1 MLTRRPPDDCAPAGI
16 RDRGAG
22 WAGLLCAAA
31 LAAAA
36 VAAYSQTFAVPL
48 LYDDTPTIAGNPTI
62 RHWERVLAPP
72 NDTTAG
78 GRPVLNLSLAINYAL
93 GGTSVWGYHALNL
106 SIHVAAG
113 LALFGIIRRTRA
125 KGEGRAALAVAFST
139 SLLWLLHPLQTEAV
153 TYIVQRAESLMG
165 LFYLLTLYGF
175 IRGAQAAGRSAP
187 LWFGLCV
194 ACCAMGMGTK
204 EVMASAP
211 LVVLLY
217 DRTFVAGSFKEAFRC
232 RLRVHAALA
241 ATWLLLAFLVISS
254 HGRGG
259 TAGSGAGVE
268 AWRYGLTQF
277 QAIARYLRLCF
288 WPHPLVFDY
297 GTTLARPS
305 LGLLARASLVILLMA
320 TTLWALVRRPAAGFL
335 GACFFAIL
343 APSSSIVPV
352 ATETMAEHRMYLP
365 LAAVLALCVCLVHRR
380 MGRAAVPLCLVL
392 AAALAVATW
401 RRNEAYQD
409 AVTLWKDTAA
419 SCPGNE
425 RAHANLGAAWLE
437 VPGHERDAVGEYE
450 EALRLAPGDAQIRND
465 LGSIFLRLPGRRGD
479 AIAQYEEAL
488 RLRPG
493 YFEVRNN
500 LGNALSGVPGRL
512 GDAIA
517 QYEEALR
524 LRPDDAQVRSNLGS
538 ALSRVPGRL
547 GDAVAQY
554 EEALRLEPDDADAHN
569 NLGNALSGVPG
580 RLGDAIAQYG
590 EALRLAPGDAEV
602 HSNLGYAL
610 SRSPGRLNEAVA
622 EFEEALRLNPGYTRA
637 HRGLGMALSG
647 MPDRL
652 GDAVAEFEAALRLE
666 PGDAETHFNL
676 GNAWMGLPGHGSDA
690 IAQYE
695 EALRLNPGHAQ
706 AHNNLGYA
714 LSGVPGGRDA
724 AVAHY
729 EAALRLS
736 PDYAKAHL
744 NLGIALAGAPG
755 RMDDAVAQ
763 LEEALRLG
771 PKDAETHFRLA
782 AALLALP
789 GRRDEARAHLEA
801 GLRLDPTNDG
811 ARRLLGSLGGNPP

>member
-1 MLTRRPPDDCAPAGI
+1 MLTRRPPDHCAPAGI

-217 DRTFVAGSFKEAFRC
+217 DRTFVAGSFKEAFRR

-517 QYEEALR
+517 QY
-524 LRPDDAQVRSNLGS
+524 
-538 ALSRVPGRL
+538 
-547 GDAVAQY
+547 
-554 EEALRLEPDDADAHN
+554 
-569 NLGNALSGVPG
+569 
-580 RLGDAIAQYG
+580 G

-622 EFEEALRLNPGYTRA
+622 EFEEALRLNPGYARA